1 MRLTPV
7 KDFLA
12 QNSQEQDHM
21 SVWSPLENS
30 GQKRIFATAKLLE
43 VCSIKP
49 SLTYAKQN
57 ND

>member
-1 MRLTPV
+1 MPV
-7 KDFLA
+7 KDFLV

-30 GQKRIFATAKLLE
+30 GQKRIFTTAKLLE
-43 VCSIKP
+43 VCSVKP